1 VLMGPTTYLNGTV
14 DPNLY
19 TRAIFQ
25 NDRRFEL
32 VFRGT
37 F

>member
-1 VLMGPTTYLNGTV
+1 MGPTTYTNGFV

-32 VFRGT
+32 VLRASF
-37 F
+37 